1 MKLSE
6 EDQQLL
12 GELCSQNDVNLAT
25 VQKLLETVYDYEF
38 KERRTGIY
46 DALREILKKTKG
58 RGK

>member
-12 GELCSQNDVNLAT
+12 GELCSQNDVNLVK

-46 DALREILKKTKG
+46 DALREILKKNMG
-58 RGK
+58 HGK

>member
-12 GELCSQNDVNLAT
+12 GELCSQNDVNLVK

-46 DALREILKKTKG
+46 DALREILKKNKG